1 MYQDSFIS
9 YKHFRW
15 LWVTII
21 ALLGCTLVYI
31 WDSPGGGRNGGTV
44 VGYTLGTLATV
55 AIVWLM
61 AYGLRKRA
69 YRSSLGTV
77 EGWLAAHVWI
87 GIGLL
92 LLVPLHSGF
101 SFGVNVHTAAY
112 VFMVLTIVSG
122 IWGVANYATLAERIT
137 AHRGGA
143 KDVALL
149 EQVDTL
155 TKQVDQLCAA
165 KGEAFLRLFNRF
177 DFSFKPGL
185 RSLLKLSDVPVVD
198 HTVAGA
204 LMREVPD
211 AERGDALTM
220 LGLLDQRADLV
231 RRLLDEARIKALL
244 KIWLYIH
251 VPVSVAL
258 CVTLAVHI
266 LSVFFFR

>member
-1 MYQDSFIS
+1 VYQDSFIS
-9 YKHFRW
+9 YKRFRW
-15 LWVTII
+15 LWFTVV
-21 ALLGCTLVYI
+21 ALLGCAVMYI
-31 WDSPGGGRNGGTV
+31 WDSPAGGRNGGTV
-44 VGYTLGTLATV
+44 VGYTLGTLATI

-61 AYGLRKRA
+61 GYGLRKRS
-69 YRSSLGTV
+69 YRSALGTV
-77 EGWLAAHVWI
+77 EGWLAAHVWV

-92 LLVPLHSGF
+92 VLVPLHSGF
-101 SFGVNVHTAAY
+101 SFGLNVHTAAY

-122 IWGVANYATLAERIT
+122 IWGVANYATLAARIT
-137 AHRGGA
+137 SHRGGV
-143 KDVALL
+143 KDIALL
-149 EQVDTL
+149 EQVDSL
-155 TKQVDQLCAA
+155 TTQVDQLCSA
-165 KGEAFLRLFNRF
+165 KSEAFLRLFNRF
-177 DFSFKPGL
+177 DFTFTPGL
-185 RSLLKLSDVPVVD
+185 RSLLKLNDVPVVD

-204 LMREVPD
+204 LMRDVSD

-231 RRLLDEARIKALL
+231 RRLLEDVRIKALL